1 MLADDLLRTSQL
13 TGQFAVAAVL
23 QDVSAHRLALP
34 DRQTL
39 KQVECSLTLPGK
51 LLDASEIAIVE
62 RQRRNAFLR
71 SASRA
76 TRLKWQD
83 LLTQPPSGPHRPEP
97 TVRNPGGGNAGGNDG
112 A

>member
-13 TGQFAVAAVL
+13 AGQFAVAAVL

-51 LLDASEIAIVE
+51 LLDAGEIAVVE
-62 RQRRNAFLR
+62 RQRRNA
-71 SASRA
+71 
-76 TRLKWQD
+76 
-83 LLTQPPSGPHRPEP
+83 QPLAGPLIDP
-97 TVRNPGGGNAGGNDG
+97 TAPCALP
-112 A
+112 